1 LISEPTYEDPFNVNP
16 ATIGAIYDSESVNLS
31 SVKTRGL
38 DFGLGYKNTILGT
51 GIDTGIDGGYIFA
64 FDNQFSSVAPVVSIL
79 NTAYNS
85 SGGPFNGVTIAL
97 SVINLTNWAPIFKR
111 RLVPAAALARP

>member
-16 ATIGAIYDSESVNLS
+16 ATVGAIYDSESVNLS

-64 FDNQFSSVAPVVSIL
+64 FDNQFSSVAPPRGIGEH
-79 NTAYNS
+79 A
-85 SGGPFNGVTIAL
+85 GPWQPCQVTWD
-97 SVINLTNWAPIFKR
+97 N
-111 RLVPAAALARP
+111 